1 MTESQVDGLKK
12 YNFGVLGSKC
22 HTLYKLVDLW
32 CILLLIEIL
41 EGTPSISE
49 LVVVYYIIVLI

>member
-32 CILLLIEIL
+32 SGAGPGYEVLVFKILKAK
-41 EGTPSISE
+41 
-49 LVVVYYIIVLI
+49 VF

>member
-1 MTESQVDGLKK
+1 MGIHL
-12 YNFGVLGSKC
+12 N
-22 HTLYKLVDLW
+22 TLELHWARPCLW